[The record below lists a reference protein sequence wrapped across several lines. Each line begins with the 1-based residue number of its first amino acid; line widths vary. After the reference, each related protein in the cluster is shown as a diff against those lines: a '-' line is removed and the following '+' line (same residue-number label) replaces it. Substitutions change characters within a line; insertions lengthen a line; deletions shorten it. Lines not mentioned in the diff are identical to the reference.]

1 MFRSYTALIISL
13 VILAIIAIFCNL
25 STGFLSIGFQ
35 DFFNSESPH
44 YDIAHLRLNRV
55 LAVLLAGIS
64 VPTSG
69 FILQEYFRN
78 PLAGSEVLGISSMA
92 SLSVAFYIFLSEDV
106 VLPEFL
112 QHSFISISA
121 IIGSVFMLFILLGFS
136 RRIRDKSFL
145 IIFGFLV
152 SALAGAVVSI
162 MQFYADSKSLRNYIL
177 WSFGANN
184 HLTAGQIGV
193 LSIFILI
200 GLVFGFRVIKP
211 LIGMSLGEEYARS
224 IGVNINRVKLLV
236 ITATSLLSASIT
248 AFLGPILFVG
258 IVVPHFSRM
267 LYNPAKLWHQ
277 FLLNILLGMVIME
290 VFSTLSEIISLSMNI
305 ISSLFGIP
313 VILMMMIRK
322 KKMND

>member
-1 MFRSYTALIISL
+1 MFRSYTALIILLIVLLVISL
-13 VILAIIAIFCNL
+13 VWNL
-25 STGFLSIGFQ
+25 QTGFLSIDFQ

-44 YDIAHLRLNRV
+44 YEVAQLRLNRV

-78 PLAGSEVLGISSMA
+78 PLAGSEVLGISSVA
-92 SLSVAFYIFLSEDV
+92 SLSVAFYIFLSEGLV
-106 VLPEFL
+106 FPEFL

-121 IIGSVFMLFILLGFS
+121 IAGSVFMLLILLGFS
-136 RRIRDKSFL
+136 KRIQDKSFL

-152 SALAGAVVSI
+152 SALAGALVSM
-162 MQFYADSKSLRNYIL
+162 MQFYADSQSLRNYIL

-184 HLTAGQIGV
+184 HLTTQQIGI
-193 LSIFILI
+193 LSVFTLV
-200 GLVFGFRVIKP
+200 GLLLGFRVIKP
-211 LIGMSLGEEYARS
+211 LIGMSLGEDYARS
-224 IGVNINRVKLLV
+224 IGVNINRVKFLV
-236 ITATSLLSASIT
+236 IITTSLLSASIT

-258 IVVPHFSRM
+258 LVVPHFSRM

-277 FLLNILLGMVIME
+277 FLLNIILGITIME
-290 VFSTLSEIISLSMNI
+290 IFSTLSEMMNLSMNI
-305 ISSLFGIP
+305 ITSLFGIP

-322 KKMND
+322 NKMYK